1 MNARMLHVPIV
12 AACLGL
18 VAGVRP
24 PQVGAQQTPE
34 LGALQL
40 ATSESER
47 SALIRP
53 GIPASDGE
61 LSEPVKSHVVRGD
74 ALTGRFRHSAAQ
86 REYLEAAAIARQHGH
101 LPSLT
106 LWHLA
111 SALYYQGDPQRA
123 AVVMEQ
129 LAAEAARYGDLGVE
143 ALALYNAVWLNGLA
157 GRGRIAAKQVADL
170 SNLLRSPHMP
180 VAVREHLTARLN
192 PSGAVA
198 VTR

>member
-1 MNARMLHVPIV
+1 MNTRMLHVPIV

-18 VAGVRP
+18 LTGVRP
-24 PQVGAQQTPE
+24 PQVGAQQRPE
-34 LGALQL
+34 LGALQMS
-40 ATSESER
+40 TSEPER

-61 LSEPVKSHVVRGD
+61 LSEPVKSRVARGD
-74 ALTGRFRHSAAQ
+74 ALMGRFRYSAAQ
-86 REYLEAAAIARQHGH
+86 HEYREAAAIARQNGH

-111 SALYYQGDPQRA
+111 SAFYYQGDPQRA
-123 AVVMEQ
+123 AVVLEQ
-129 LAAEAARYGDLGVE
+129 LAAEAARCGDLGVE

-170 SNLLRSPHMP
+170 SNLLRSPNVP
-180 VAVREHLTARLN
+180 TDVRDHLNARLAP
-192 PSGAVA
+192 PSAV
-198 VTR
+198 VIE